1 MKIRVIA
8 SDFDGTILKD
18 GAQKVDDIY
27 FPLIRALKEK
37 GISFIAASGRQYG
50 NLRRLLGPVAEEI
63 GYICENGALIA
74 QGSEVLCEREID
86 RRLVFSLIEDAKEAD
101 GARILLSCAGTS
113 CVLPTDPDF
122 VTLLKEKV
130 KNTVTVYESFQHITE
145 PVIKMALYW
154 PEGIPKW
161 WESRFQERYAG
172 VLSVA
177 DGGGGWLDFTGRG
190 VDKGSALAW
199 LAQKQGFAL
208 EEVLSFGDSG
218 NDIGMLRAAG
228 VSFAMNTAK
237 PEVKAC
243 ADRECT
249 LVSDVLK
256 GVLGEA
262 MAGR

>member
-1 MKIRVIA
+1 M
-8 SDFDGTILKD
+8 
-18 GAQKVDDIY
+18 
-27 FPLIRALKEK
+27 
-37 GISFIAASGRQYG
+37 
-50 NLRRLLGPVAEEI
+50 
-63 GYICENGALIA
+63 
-74 QGSEVLCEREID
+74 
-86 RRLVFSLIEDAKEAD
+86 
-101 GARILLSCAGTS
+101 
-113 CVLPTDPDF
+113 
-122 VTLLKEKV
+122 TLLKEKV

-256 GVLGEA
+256 GVLDEA